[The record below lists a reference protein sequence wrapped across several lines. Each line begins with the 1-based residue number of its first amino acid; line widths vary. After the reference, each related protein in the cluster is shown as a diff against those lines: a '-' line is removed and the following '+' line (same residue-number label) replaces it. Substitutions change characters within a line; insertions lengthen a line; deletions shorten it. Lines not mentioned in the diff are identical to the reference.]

1 LERVRQLEQRQELA
15 KPTVF
20 QYGWLKPLPKDYV
33 GERHV
38 VIVKR
43 EPNKR
48 RQAASGA
55 DLKSAPEQPH
65 QTSTIPTLLCTSRS
79 KRLSTEDTP
88 ANFVH

>member
-1 LERVRQLEQRQELA
+1 VRSRLVERVKQLEQRQELA

-43 EPNKR
+43 EPTALPGSEWCR
-48 RQAASGA
+48 FEERPGAAPL
-55 DLKSAPEQPH
+55 DLDDSNF
-65 QTSTIPTLLCTSRS
+65 TVYL
-79 KRLSTEDTP
+79 TE
-88 ANFVH
+88 